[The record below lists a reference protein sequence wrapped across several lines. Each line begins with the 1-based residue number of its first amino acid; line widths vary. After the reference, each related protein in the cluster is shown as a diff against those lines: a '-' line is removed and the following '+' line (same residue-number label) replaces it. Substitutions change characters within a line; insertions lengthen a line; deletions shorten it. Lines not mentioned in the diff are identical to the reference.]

1 MVFACV
7 QFPKSNRKYSDL
19 IIPRLRINIST
30 WSVLFPAVIMLR
42 SLRFWLLAW
51 EAWRKFLSD
60 DDQATVGTWQLAFS
74 SNIVPTALR
83 ELWTLNFPS
92 FLRNLFITPL
102 CKCSTS
108 CFSLLKN
115 YCVNIDIWRRTQ
127 RSRDKTYDMIR
138 IKIYICSCVGLQ
150 RRGPI

>member
-51 EAWRKFLSD
+51 EAWSKFLSD
-60 DDQATVGTWQLAFS
+60 DYQATVGTWQLAFS

-92 FLRNLFITPL
+92 FLRNLLLRFVSAQRHVFHSLRITAL
-102 CKCSTS
+102 T
-108 CFSLLKN
+108 LKF
-115 YCVNIDIWRRTQ
+115 DGGRKGADTRHTTW
-127 RSRDKTYDMIR
+127 
-138 IKIYICSCVGLQ
+138 
-150 RRGPI
+150 